1 MYLDEL
7 CSKAKNAKY
16 GLGALSEDTKN
27 QALETIANALLED
40 EASILEANEKDA
52 LYDFDMDYAF
62 RMYRLSDSALSLHLT
77 WLNDD
82 FSNAYTQSF
91 ILPVSMLRRVL
102 SGKTVNAVV
111 ENDLRFYDPDVAR
124 EHLFMPR
131 VIKACCM

>member
-1 MYLDEL
+1 MFTVITLTNEGKFVTLRTEDRRYHIAGAFDINAGMLSDFLDE
-7 CSKAKNAKY
+7 N
-16 GLGALSEDTKN
+16 DR
-27 QALETIANALLED
+27 
-40 EASILEANEKDA
+40 DA

-62 RMYRLSDSALSLHLT
+62 RMYRLSDSAVSMHLT
-77 WLNDD
+77 WLKDD